1 LTRHERQI
9 FLLGYRI
16 GANLTAQRIADNM
29 ASLHD
34 DLLAKAK
41 ALTENAR
48 KAAARQTEMQQ
59 SYTDISRELDA
70 ANQLLEDMLKDDASQ
85 GSSTGGDE
93 PSRSIDPGSS
103 RDVAEVQKQQAQREA
118 QQPVPHTQGAV
129 PNLREKDGGQW
140 SAR

>member
-1 LTRHERQI
+1 
-9 FLLGYRI
+9 
-16 GANLTAQRIADNM
+16 M

-59 SYTDISRELDA
+59 SYTDLSRELDA
-70 ANQLLEDMLKDDASQ
+70 ANKLLEDMLKDDASQ
-85 GSSTGGDE
+85 GSSTGGE
-93 PSRSIDPGSS
+93 PSRSIDPGSQ
-103 RDVAEVQKQQAQREA
+103 RDVAEVQKQQAQQQEIQQSVAAA
-118 QQPVPHTQGAV
+118 QV
-129 PNLREKDGGQW
+129 PNLREKNGGQW

>member
-16 GANLTAQRIADNM
+16 GANLTAQRMADDM
-29 ASLHD
+29 SKFHD

-41 ALTENAR
+41 TLTENAR
-48 KAAARQTEMQQ
+48 KAAAAQTELQQ
-59 SYTDISRELDA
+59 SFTDVSRELDEA
-70 ANQLLEDMLKDDASQ
+70 TRLLEDMLKDDASQ
-85 GSSTGGDE
+85 GSSTGGE
-93 PSRSIDPGSS
+93 PAPQASGTIQPTL
-103 RDVAEVQKQQAQREA
+103 VQGQNQGQETQQ
-118 QQPVPHTQGAV
+118 PHTQGAV